1 MQRIETTYN
10 VNTIFER
17 LTSTSSTLQPINKQ
31 LIILSDIERLLISI
45 PVSYTHLIE
54 MEDEKLCAGAE
65 RFALANSGRTPR
77 LARQYIDH
85 IEARIKLNLEI

>member
-45 PVSYTHLIE
+45 HSIHGVKIFYKPTVKDNGFLSSH
-54 MEDEKLCAGAE
+54 
-65 RFALANSGRTPR
+65 
-77 LARQYIDH
+77 DH
-85 IEARIKLNLEI
+85 QLSWWLE